1 MDWGNALHGTSIM
14 NEGPEFP
21 QKPLSCVSV
30 IIPVYLNEATLEELA
45 ERLVKT
51 LKPLAGHF
59 ELVLVN
65 DASPDGSAAVL
76 VRLQGRF
83 PQLKAVNL
91 GANGGQ
97 QNAIRVG
104 MHLAKY
110 DTVVVMDADLQDPP
124 EAIADLYKALQSG
137 NSEAVFAQRTE
148 HYQEFSRMLSSRFFK
163 WLIRMMVGLPRGTGC
178 FLIMSRRMVTGVL
191 SFETRRFYL
200 PGLVAKTGLP
210 ICAIPLQRVQRA
222 SGQSAYSSTMR
233 LGVAISN
240 IRCLLERK

>member
-1 MDWGNALHGTSIM
+1 M
-14 NEGPEFP
+14 NEDLQVQEKARSG
-21 QKPLSCVSV
+21 VSV
-30 IIPVYLNEATLEELA
+30 IIPVYRNEATLEELA
-45 ERLVKT
+45 ERLVQT

-59 ELVLVN
+59 ELIFVN

-76 VRLQGRF
+76 ARLQARI
-83 PQLKAVNL
+83 PQLRLLNL
-91 GANGGQ
+91 SANGGQ
-97 QNAIRVG
+97 QNAIRAG
-104 MHLAKY
+104 MHLANCEA
-110 DTVVVMDADLQDPP
+110 VVVMDADLQDPP
-124 EAIADLYKALQSG
+124 EAIADLYKTLQSG

-148 HYQEFSRMLSSRFFK
+148 HYQKLSRMLSSRFFK

-178 FLIMSRRMVTGVL
+178 FLVMSRRMVTEVL
-191 SFETRRFYL
+191 RFETRRFYL